1 MREKTTGLFIC
12 IRVRFGGKSHTMFRR
27 VAPLILIIATVF
39 SLACV
44 RRVVPTVPA
53 SEPSAFAVNINSASL
68 EELEK
73 IPHVGEST
81 AKKIIAHREIH
92 GPFRRVEHLMLIQ
105 GISDKRFRKIRP
117 LVRVE

>member
-1 MREKTTGLFIC
+1 
-12 IRVRFGGKSHTMFRR
+12 MFRR
-27 VAPLILIIATVF
+27 IVPLILIFSIVF
-39 SLACV
+39 GVACT
-44 RRVVPTVPA
+44 RRQASASGPTQPP
-53 SEPSAFAVNINSASL
+53 PSYAVNINTASI
-68 EELEK
+68 EELQK
-73 IPHVGEST
+73 IPHVGESI